1 MFPVWKAISTP
12 EFYFI
17 SSVYLVQN
25 VCKFRVYICP
35 KFKSWESYDVREK
48 ILGFA
53 LERHAADGAIRIR

>member
-35 KFKSWESYDVREK
+35 KFKSCESYDVREK

-53 LERHAADGAIRIR
+53 L